1 MYDQYLSKLTY
12 VYKLKI
18 KFLCYDNLSICES
31 KSGNLQTI
39 YLLFIYLFF
48 FWWGV
53 GEGFDLAWFESQ
65 CVFYESCVIFF
76 V

>member
-31 KSGNLQTI
+31 KSGILQTI

-48 FWWGV
+48 LV
-53 GEGFDLAWFESQ
+53 GGGGGRDST
-65 CVFYESCVIFF
+65 
-76 V
+76 